1 MYANEAFAGVYAAS
15 RAGWITPLNDPTTM
29 AATIAGITDEDI
41 DYHSDLALAFASQHT
56 METEFAKRM
65 EHVLRLSSSVR

>member
-1 MYANEAFAGVYAAS
+1 MIVYANEAFAGVYAAS

-29 AATIAGITDEDI
+29 AGITDEDI
-41 DYHSDLALAFASQHT
+41 GYHSDLALAFASQHT